1 GSAANVRVLSNSWG
15 GGGFSQA
22 LLDAINAAN
31 SNNMLFVAAAGNN
44 SSNNDTTPF
53 FPANY
58 NAPNVLS
65 VAATDNRDA
74 KASFSNFGSNTVHL
88 GGPGVNVL
96 STTIGNTYSFFSGTS
111 MATPHVSGAAA
122 LVLSVCSLDTAG
134 LKNNLLS
141 NVDLISSLSGITI
154 TGGRVK
160 RDKALR
166 ACSAP
171 PPPNFPLPLQP
182 SSPPGTHGGGPPSPL
197 TLNSSGGLSP

>member
-1 GSAANVRVLSNSWG
+1 
-15 GGGFSQA
+15 
-22 LLDAINAAN
+22 
-31 SNNMLFVAAAGNN
+31 AGNN

-111 MATPHVSGAAA
+111 MAAPHVSGAAA

-154 TGGRVK
+154 TGGRLNV
-160 RDKALR
+160 DKAIR
-166 ACSAP
+166 ACSGP
-171 PPPNFPLPLQP
+171 PTPNFSLSVKP
-182 SSPPGTHGGGPPSPL
+182 SSRTVTQGASASYTV
-197 TLNSSGGLSP
+197 T